1 MAQQTVERTGR
12 QSIFRDK
19 RGGDRVQGII
29 TPLGSTRFELART
42 ALAKVAGREKEHT
55 SDADT
60 IEWMAHVHELG
71 LRDAT
76 KLVERLVK
84 EAKEAAA

>member
-1 MAQQTVERTGR
+1 MAQTVEKPTGR

-19 RGGDRVQGII
+19 KGGDRVQGII
-29 TPLGSTRFELART
+29 TPLGSMRFELART

-71 LRDAT
+71 LREAT
-76 KLVERLVK
+76 RLVEKLV
-84 EAKEAAA
+84 AEAAA